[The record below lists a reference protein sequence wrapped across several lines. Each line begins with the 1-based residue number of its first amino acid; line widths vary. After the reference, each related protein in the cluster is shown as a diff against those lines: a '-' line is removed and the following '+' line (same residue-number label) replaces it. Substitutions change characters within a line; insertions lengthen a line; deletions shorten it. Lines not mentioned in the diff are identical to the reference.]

1 MLSMNSVEGRINDV
15 KKQLSDVVQRR
26 DKAKV
31 ELQEQ
36 ERQILIL
43 QGAIAGLESLSDL
56 EADASEQQEPEEVQE

>member
-1 MLSMNSVEGRINDV
+1 MNSVEGRINDV

-56 EADASEQQEPEEVQE
+56 ESESSEQQEPEEVQE

>member
-1 MLSMNSVEGRINDV
+1 MNSVEGRINDV